1 MRQRVQSSQ
10 VFPDLPRTHRL
21 AFSRIDYNHGSQR
34 ESGSKVGSATSFLWV
49 HGHPETSLGSSVN
62 RDDSRACIT
71 GELNEIMLIPL
82 MLIVFLLSFF
92 IMTLLCVYIFLGSL
106 FSLQIPK
113 EQKLTLSFLYPMT
126 TLNLTWPCGENREI
140 NHFFVFQKQ
149 ITASNHCFKYGSDQ
163 THGYPLWVMA
173 NYNKARQRPSDPLSL
188 PHKLWAKLVCP
199 HWWIGNK
206 MLVKQ
211 ILVKILSFPQ
221 AELQSPSA
229 WAGLQPLLNS
239 LSLEWASPS
248 RKHSRLCCQTIP
260 FHSPLFSTPSFQPHI
275 PLSVLTL

>member
-10 VFPDLPRTHRL
+10 VFPDLPRTHCL

-113 EQKLTLSFLYPMT
+113 EQKLTLSFLYPLT
-126 TLNLTWPCGENREI
+126 TLNLTWPCEKTEKLTISLCSRSKLLQATIVSNMA
-140 NHFFVFQKQ
+140 Q
-149 ITASNHCFKYGSDQ
+149 IRLMDTPCGSWPII
-163 THGYPLWVMA
+163 T
-173 NYNKARQRPSDPLSL
+173 RPDRDP
-188 PHKLWAKLVCP
+188 P
-199 HWWIGNK
+199 
-206 MLVKQ
+206 
-211 ILVKILSFPQ
+211 
-221 AELQSPSA
+221 
-229 WAGLQPLLNS
+229 
-239 LSLEWASPS
+239 
-248 RKHSRLCCQTIP
+248 IP
-260 FHSPLFSTPSFQPHI
+260 FLCLI
-275 PLSVLTL
+275 NCELN